1 MNTPDE
7 ITLHGIAAAP
17 GIVIG
22 KAFVYTKHV
31 PHIDEKSIAPQDA
44 DKEVERLRSAVTR
57 SEKELQKILSFAEQ
71 KIGNSKAKIFEAQI
85 MILSDT
91 ILFDSI
97 YRRIKKELKNAEYV
111 VHGEIAKYQQLMMNS
126 KDEYMRERAHD
137 VEDVKNRVIR
147 NIQEQKLISRFE
159 GGSIVVSQS
168 LTPADTIL
176 FSRNEI
182 LGYATD
188 MGGVTSH
195 AALLSRSLNI
205 PAVVGLKDVTT
216 YVHSDDLLVLD
227 GYSGVVIVN
236 PSEDTVTQYK
246 RRGREMTRFEHR
258 LNELKDLPA
267 QTMDGKLIELSSNIE
282 FAEEVRF
289 TRAQGSHGVGLYRAE
304 GLLMGRDTFP
314 SEEEQYRE
322 YKLIAERVFP
332 NKVIMRTFDIG
343 GDKVVAQSYDE
354 ENPFLGWRGI
364 RVALDRP
371 ETFLAQLRA
380 MLRASTKKNVWV
392 MFPMVS
398 NLKEVRR
405 AKELVVQAKNSL
417 RAEKLSFDEHM
428 KIGVM
433 IEVPSAAVL
442 AGDIAKEVDFFSI
455 GTNDLIQYLLAVDR
469 GNDIVSQLY
478 QEFDPAVML
487 TIRHIVKE
495 AHKNKIPV
503 SMCGEM
509 AGDPVA
515 TLLLLGLGLDEFS
528 VIPYVLPE
536 IKKIIRSVTL
546 REAQKIA
553 AKALTFSTWE
563 EAREFLVG
571 HLKRLTPDI
580 PLPEQPTRD
589 LSVGPQPQ
597 PNT

>member
-1 MNTPDE
+1 MTMTTTNE

-17 GIVIG
+17 GIVMG
-22 KAFVYTKHV
+22 KVFVYTKHV
-31 PHIDEKSIAPQDA
+31 PHIDEKTITPEDVE
-44 DKEVERLRSAVTR
+44 KEVERLQGAVAR

-91 ILFDSI
+91 VLFDSI
-97 YRRIKKELKNAEYV
+97 YKRIRKERKNAEFV
-111 VHGEIAKYQQLMMNS
+111 VHGEITKYQQLMLNS
-126 KDEYMRERAHD
+126 SDEYMRERAHD
-137 VEDVKNRVIR
+137 VEDIKNRIIR

-188 MGGVTSH
+188 TGGVTSH
-195 AALLSRSLNI
+195 AALLSRSLKI
-205 PAVVGLKDVTT
+205 PAVVGLKEVTSH
-216 YVHSDDLLVLD
+216 VLSDAFIILD
-227 GYSGVVIVN
+227 GYSGIVIIN
-236 PSEDTVTQYK
+236 PSEETIAQYK
-246 RRGREMTRFEHR
+246 RRSREMAKFEHG
-258 LNELKDLPA
+258 LNDLRELPA
-267 QTMDGKLIELSSNIE
+267 QTMDGKRVELLSNIE
-282 FAEEVRF
+282 FAEEIRF
-289 TRAQGSHGVGLYRAE
+289 SKAQGSHGVGLYRTE
-304 GLLMGRDTFP
+304 GLLMGRDAFP

-322 YKLIAERVFP
+322 YKSIAEKVFP

-343 GDKVVAQSYDE
+343 GDKVIAHSYEE

-371 ETFLAQLRA
+371 ETFLAQMRA
-380 MLRASTKKNVWV
+380 MLRASTKKNIWV

-398 NLKEVRR
+398 SLKEVRR
-405 AKELVVQAKNSL
+405 AKALVVQAKESL
-417 RAEKLSFDEHM
+417 RAEKCAFDDAM

-433 IEVPSAAVL
+433 IEVPSAAVV
-442 AGDIAKEVDFFSI
+442 AGDIAREVDFLSI

-478 QEFDPAVML
+478 QEFEPAVIL
-487 TIRHIVKE
+487 TIRHIIKE
-495 AHKNKIPV
+495 AHKNNIPV

-536 IKKIIRSVTL
+536 IKKIIRSVPL

-553 AKALTFSTWE
+553 VRAMKFSTVE
-563 EAREFLVG
+563 EVKEFLVG
-571 HLKRLTPDI
+571 HVKRLAPDI
-580 PLPEQPTRD
+580 PLPE
-589 LSVGPQPQ
+589 
-597 PNT
+597 

>member
-1 MNTPDE
+1 MSTQNE

-17 GIVIG
+17 GIVMG
-22 KAFVYTKHV
+22 KAFVYTKHI
-31 PHIDEKSIAPQDA
+31 PRIDEKAVAPEDVE
-44 DKEVERLRSAVTR
+44 KEIERLQKAIAR

-85 MILSDT
+85 MILSDSV
-91 ILFDSI
+91 LFDSI
-97 YRRIKKELKNAEYV
+97 YKRIRKEKKNAEFV

-126 KDEYMRERAHD
+126 SDEYMRERAHD
-137 VEDVKNRVIR
+137 VEDVKNRIIR
-147 NIQEQKLISRFE
+147 NVQEQKLISRFE

-195 AALLSRSLNI
+195 AALLSRSLKI
-205 PAVVGLKDVTT
+205 PAVVGLKDITAHVQT
-216 YVHSDDLLVLD
+216 DDFMILD
-227 GYSGVVIVN
+227 GYSGVIIIN
-236 PSEDTVTQYK
+236 PAEETVAQY
-246 RRGREMTRFEHR
+246 RRRSREMAKFEHR
-258 LNELKDLPA
+258 LNELRDLPA
-267 QTMDGKLIELSSNIE
+267 QTQDGKHVELSSNIE

-289 TRAQGSHGVGLYRAE
+289 TKAQGSHGVGLYRTE
-304 GLLMGRDTFP
+304 GLLMGRDAFP
-314 SEEEQYRE
+314 SEEEQYKE
-322 YKLIAERVFP
+322 YKSIAEKVFP

-343 GDKVVAQSYDE
+343 GDKVVAHSYEE

-371 ETFLAQLRA
+371 ETFLAQMRA
-380 MLRASTKKNVWV
+380 MLRASTKKNIWV

-398 NLKEVRR
+398 SLREVRR
-405 AKELVVQAKNSL
+405 AKELVAQAKNSL
-417 RAEKLSFDEHM
+417 RAEKLSFDENL

-442 AGDIAKEVDFFSI
+442 AGGIAKEVDFLSI

-478 QEFDPAVML
+478 QEFEPAVL
-487 TIRHIVKE
+487 QTIRHIIKE
-495 AHKNKIPV
+495 AHKNKVMV

-509 AGDPVA
+509 AGDPIA

-528 VIPYVLPE
+528 VIPSVLPE

-553 AKALTFSTWE
+553 AKALAFATFE
-563 EAREFLVG
+563 EVKDFLVG
-571 HLKRLTPDI
+571 CVKRLAPDI
-580 PLPEQPTRD
+580 PLPE
-589 LSVGPQPQ
+589 
-597 PNT
+597 

>member
-1 MNTPDE
+1 MTTTNE

-17 GIVIG
+17 GIVMG
-22 KAFVYTKHV
+22 KVFVYTKHV
-31 PHIDEKSIAPQDA
+31 PHIDEKTITLEDVE
-44 DKEVERLRSAVTR
+44 KEVERLKNAVIR

-71 KIGNSKAKIFEAQI
+71 RIGNSKAKIFEAQI
-85 MILSDT
+85 MILGDNV
-91 ILFDSI
+91 LFDSI
-97 YRRIKKELKNAEYV
+97 YKRIRKERKNAEFV
-111 VHGEIAKYQQLMMNS
+111 VHGEITKYQQLMLNS
-126 KDEYMRERAHD
+126 SDEYMRERAHD
-137 VEDVKNRVIR
+137 VEDIKNRIIR

-195 AALLSRSLNI
+195 AALLSRSLKI
-205 PAVVGLKDVTT
+205 PAVVGLKDITSHVQ
-216 YVHSDDLLVLD
+216 SDAFIVLD
-227 GYSGVVIVN
+227 GYSGVVIIN
-236 PSEDTVTQYK
+236 PTEETIAQCK
-246 RRGREMTRFEHR
+246 RRSRELTKFEHG
-258 LNELKDLPA
+258 LNDLRELPA
-267 QTMDGKLIELSSNIE
+267 ETMDGKQVELVSNIE
-282 FAEEVRF
+282 FAEEIRF
-289 TRAQGSHGVGLYRAE
+289 SKAQGSHGIGLYRTE
-304 GLLMGRDTFP
+304 GLLMGRDAFP

-322 YKLIAERVFP
+322 YKSIAEKVYP

-343 GDKVVAQSYDE
+343 GDKVIAHSHEE

-371 ETFLAQLRA
+371 ETFLAQMRA
-380 MLRASTKKNVWV
+380 MLRASAKKNIWV
-392 MFPMVS
+392 MFPMIS
-398 NLKEVRR
+398 SLKEVRR
-405 AKELVVQAKNSL
+405 AKALVTQAKDSL
-417 RAEKLSFDEHM
+417 RAEKVVFDDTM

-433 IEVPSAAVL
+433 IEVPSAAVV
-442 AGDIAKEVDFFSI
+442 AGDIAREVDFLSI

-469 GNDIVSQLY
+469 GNDTVSQLY
-478 QEFDPAVML
+478 QEFEPAVIL
-487 TIRHIVKE
+487 TIRHIIKE

-536 IKKIIRSVTL
+536 IKKIIRSVPL

-553 AKALTFSTWE
+553 VKAMKFSTVE
-563 EAREFLVG
+563 EVKEFLIG
-571 HLKRLTPDI
+571 HVKRLAPDI
-580 PLPEQPTRD
+580 PLPE
-589 LSVGPQPQ
+589 
-597 PNT
+597 

>member
-1 MNTPDE
+1 MTTTNE

-17 GIVIG
+17 GIVMG
-22 KAFVYTKHV
+22 KVFVYTKHV
-31 PHIDEKSIAPQDA
+31 PHIDEKTIVPEDIE
-44 DKEVERLRSAVTR
+44 KEIERLRSAVIR

-71 KIGNSKAKIFEAQI
+71 KIGDSKAKIFEAQI
-85 MILSDT
+85 MILSDNV
-91 ILFDSI
+91 LFDSI
-97 YRRIKKELKNAEYV
+97 YKRIRKERKNAEFV
-111 VHGEIAKYQQLMMNS
+111 VHGEITKYQQLMMNS
-126 KDEYMRERAHD
+126 SDEYMRERAHD
-137 VEDVKNRVIR
+137 VEDVKNRIIR
-147 NIQEQKLISRFE
+147 NIQEEKLISRFE

-188 MGGVTSH
+188 TGGVTSH
-195 AALLSRSLNI
+195 AALLSRSLKI
-205 PAVVGLKDVTT
+205 PAVVGLKDVTSH
-216 YVHSDDLLVLD
+216 VLSGASMVLD
-227 GYSGVVIVN
+227 GYSGVVIIN
-236 PSEDTVTQYK
+236 PSEETIAQYK
-246 RRGREMTRFEHR
+246 RRSREMAKFEHG
-258 LNELKDLPA
+258 LNNLRDLPA
-267 QTMDGKLIELSSNIE
+267 QTIDGKQVELVSNIE
-282 FAEEVRF
+282 FAEEIRF
-289 TRAQGSHGVGLYRAE
+289 SKAQGSHGVGLYRTE
-304 GLLMGRDTFP
+304 GLLMGKDAFP

-322 YKLIAERVFP
+322 YKLIAEKVFP

-343 GDKVVAQSYDE
+343 GDKVIAHSYEE

-371 ETFLAQLRA
+371 ETFIAQIRA
-380 MLRASTKKNVWV
+380 MLRASSKKNIWV

-398 NLKEVRR
+398 SLKEVRR
-405 AKELVVQAKNSL
+405 AKALVAQAKESL
-417 RAEKLSFDEHM
+417 RAEKVAFDDTM

-433 IEVPSAAVL
+433 IEVPSAAVV
-442 AGDIAKEVDFFSI
+442 AGDIAREVDFLSI

-478 QEFDPAVML
+478 QEFEPAVIL
-487 TIRHIVKE
+487 TIRHIIKE

-536 IKKIIRSVTL
+536 IKKIIRSVPL

-553 AKALTFSTWE
+553 VKAMKFSTVE
-563 EAREFLVG
+563 EVKEFLIG
-571 HLKRLTPDI
+571 HVKRLAPDI
-580 PLPEQPTRD
+580 PLPE
-589 LSVGPQPQ
+589 
-597 PNT
+597 

>member
-1 MNTPDE
+1 MTTTNE

-17 GIVIG
+17 GIVMG
-22 KAFVYTKHV
+22 KVFVYTKHV
-31 PHIDEKSIAPQDA
+31 PRIDEKTVAPEDVE
-44 DKEVERLRSAVTR
+44 KEVERLQGAVVR

-71 KIGNSKAKIFEAQI
+71 RIGNSKAKIFEAQI
-85 MILSDT
+85 MILSDNV
-91 ILFDSI
+91 LFDSI
-97 YRRIKKELKNAEYV
+97 YKRIRKERKNAEFV
-111 VHGEIAKYQQLMMNS
+111 VHGEITKYQQLMMNS
-126 KDEYMRERAHD
+126 SDEYMRERAHD
-137 VEDVKNRVIR
+137 VEDIKNRIIR

-188 MGGVTSH
+188 TGGVTSH
-195 AALLSRSLNI
+195 AALLSRSLKI
-205 PAVVGLKDVTT
+205 PAVVGLKDVTSH
-216 YVHSDDLLVLD
+216 VQADASMVLD
-227 GYSGVVIVN
+227 GYSGIVIIN
-236 PSEDTVTQYK
+236 PSEETIAQYK
-246 RRGREMTRFEHR
+246 RRSREMAKFEHG
-258 LNELKDLPA
+258 LNDLKELPA
-267 QTMDGKLIELSSNIE
+267 QTIDGKQVELVSNIE
-282 FAEEVRF
+282 FAEEIRF
-289 TRAQGSHGVGLYRAE
+289 TKAQGSHGVGLYRTE
-304 GLLMGRDTFP
+304 GLLMGRDAFP

-322 YKLIAERVFP
+322 YKSIAEKVFP

-343 GDKVVAQSYDE
+343 GDKVIAHSYEE

-371 ETFLAQLRA
+371 ETFLAQMRA
-380 MLRASTKKNVWV
+380 MLRASTKKNIWV

-398 NLKEVRR
+398 SLKEVRR
-405 AKELVVQAKNSL
+405 AKALVVQAKESL
-417 RAEKLSFDEHM
+417 RAEKYAFDDAM

-433 IEVPSAAVL
+433 IEVPSAAVV
-442 AGDIAKEVDFFSI
+442 AGDIAREVDFLSI

-478 QEFDPAVML
+478 QEFEPAVIL
-487 TIRHIVKE
+487 TIRHIIKE

-536 IKKIIRSVTL
+536 IKKIIRSVPL

-553 AKALTFSTWE
+553 VRAMKFSTVE
-563 EAREFLVG
+563 EVKEFLVG
-571 HLKRLTPDI
+571 HVKRLAPDI
-580 PLPEQPTRD
+580 PLPE
-589 LSVGPQPQ
+589 
-597 PNT
+597 

>member
-1 MNTPDE
+1 MTALNE

-17 GIVIG
+17 GIVMG
-22 KAFVYTKHV
+22 KVFVYTKHV
-31 PHIDEKSIAPQDA
+31 PHIDEKAILAEDVE
-44 DKEVERLRSAVTR
+44 KEVERLQNAVIR

-85 MILSDT
+85 MILSDNV
-91 ILFDSI
+91 LFDSI
-97 YRRIKKELKNAEYV
+97 YKRIRKERKNAEFV
-111 VHGEIAKYQQLMMNS
+111 VHGEITKYQQLMMNS
-126 KDEYMRERAHD
+126 SDEYMRERAHD
-137 VEDVKNRVIR
+137 VEDIKNRIIR

-195 AALLSRSLNI
+195 AALLSRSLKI
-205 PAVVGLKDVTT
+205 PAVVGLKDVTSH
-216 YVHSDDLLVLD
+216 VLSDASMILD
-227 GYSGVVIVN
+227 GYSGVVIIN
-236 PSEDTVTQYK
+236 PSEETIAQYK
-246 RRGREMTRFEHR
+246 RRSREMAKFEHG
-258 LNELKDLPA
+258 LNDLRELPA
-267 QTMDGKLIELSSNIE
+267 QTTDGKLVELVSNIE
-282 FAEEVRF
+282 FADEIRF
-289 TRAQGSHGVGLYRAE
+289 TKTQGSHGIGLYRTE

-322 YKLIAERVFP
+322 YRSIAEKVFP

-343 GDKVVAQSYDE
+343 GDKIIAHSYEE

-371 ETFLAQLRA
+371 ETFLAQMRA
-380 MLRASTKKNVWV
+380 MLRASARKNIWV

-398 NLKEVRR
+398 SLKEVRR
-405 AKELVVQAKNSL
+405 AKALVVQAKDSL
-417 RAEKLSFDEHM
+417 RAEKHAFDDAM

-433 IEVPSAAVL
+433 IEVPSAAVVT
-442 AGDIAKEVDFFSI
+442 GDIAKEVDFLSI

-478 QEFDPAVML
+478 QEFEPAVIL
-487 TIRHIVKE
+487 TIRHIIKE

-536 IKKIIRSVTL
+536 IKKIIRSVPL

-553 AKALTFSTWE
+553 VRAMKFSTVE
-563 EAREFLVG
+563 EVKEFLVG
-571 HLKRLTPDI
+571 HLKRVAPDI
-580 PLPEQPTRD
+580 PLP
-589 LSVGPQPQ
+589 V
-597 PNT
+597 

>member
-1 MNTPDE
+1 MSPSPE

-17 GIVIG
+17 GIVTG
-22 KAFVYTKHV
+22 KVFVYTKNV
-31 PHIDEKSIAPQDA
+31 PHIEEKTVPPEDA
-44 DKEVERLRSAVTR
+44 EKEIERLQNAVAR

-71 KIGNSKAKIFEAQI
+71 KIGNNKAKIFDAQI
-85 MILSDT
+85 MILSDK
-91 ILFDSI
+91 ILLDSI
-97 YRRIKKELKNAEYV
+97 YKRIKKEHKNAEFI
-111 VHGEIAKYQQLMMNS
+111 VHGEITKYQQLMLNS
-126 KDEYMRERAHD
+126 ADEYMRERAHD
-137 VEDVKNRVIR
+137 VEDVKNRIIR

-195 AALLSRSLNI
+195 AALLSRSLKI
-205 PAVVGLKDVTT
+205 PAVVGLKDVTAH
-216 YVHSDDLLVLD
+216 VHTGDGMILD
-227 GYSGVVIVN
+227 GYSGVIIVN
-236 PSEDTVTQYK
+236 PSEETILRYK
-246 RRGREMTRFEHR
+246 RRGREMARFEHG
-258 LNELKDLPA
+258 LSELKELPA
-267 QTMDGKLIELSSNIE
+267 QTIDGKLIELSSNIE
-282 FAEEVRF
+282 FADEIRF
-289 TRAQGSHGVGLYRAE
+289 TKAQGSHGVGLYRAE
-304 GLLMGRDTFP
+304 GLLMGRDAFP
-314 SEEEQYRE
+314 SEEEQYKE
-322 YKLIAERVFP
+322 YKAIAERVFP
-332 NKVIMRTFDIG
+332 SKVIMRTFDIG
-343 GDKVVAQSYDE
+343 GDKVVAQSYAE

-371 ETFLAQLRA
+371 ETFLTQMRA
-380 MLRASTKKNVWV
+380 MLRASTKKNIWV

-398 NLKEVRR
+398 SLREVRK
-405 AKELVVQAKNSL
+405 AKELVEKAKSSL
-417 RAEKLSFDEHM
+417 RAEKIPFDEHL

-442 AGDIAKEVDFFSI
+442 AGDIAKEVDFLSI

-478 QEFDPAVML
+478 QEFEPAVIL
-487 TIRHIVKE
+487 TIRHIIKE

-509 AGDPVA
+509 AGDPIA

-528 VIPYVLPE
+528 VIPSVLPE

-553 AKALTFSTWE
+553 AKALTFSVHE
-563 EAREFLVG
+563 EVKEFLVNNV
-571 HLKRLTPDI
+571 KRLAPDI
-580 PLPEQPTRD
+580 PLP
-589 LSVGPQPQ
+589 G
-597 PNT
+597 

>member
-1 MNTPDE
+1 MTMTTTNE
-7 ITLHGIAAAP
+7 MTLHGIAAAP
-17 GIVIG
+17 GIVMG
-22 KAFVYTKHV
+22 KVFVYTKHV
-31 PHIDEKSIAPQDA
+31 PHIDEKTIAPEDVEN
-44 DKEVERLRSAVTR
+44 EVERLQGAVAR

-91 ILFDSI
+91 VLFDSI
-97 YRRIKKELKNAEYV
+97 YKRIRKERKNAEFV
-111 VHGEIAKYQQLMMNS
+111 VHGEITKYQQLMLNS
-126 KDEYMRERAHD
+126 SDEYMRERAHD
-137 VEDVKNRVIR
+137 VEDIKNRIIR

-188 MGGVTSH
+188 TGGVTSH
-195 AALLSRSLNI
+195 AALLSRSLKI
-205 PAVVGLKDVTT
+205 PAVVGLKDVTSH
-216 YVHSDDLLVLD
+216 VLSDAFIILD
-227 GYSGVVIVN
+227 GYSGVVIIN
-236 PSEDTVTQYK
+236 PSEETITQYK
-246 RRGREMTRFEHR
+246 RRSREMAKFEHG
-258 LNELKDLPA
+258 LNDLRELPA
-267 QTMDGKLIELSSNIE
+267 QTMDGKHVELLSNIE
-282 FAEEVRF
+282 FAEEIRF
-289 TRAQGSHGVGLYRAE
+289 SKAQGSHGVGLYRTE
-304 GLLMGRDTFP
+304 GLLMGRDAFP

-322 YKLIAERVFP
+322 YKSIAEKVFP

-343 GDKVVAQSYDE
+343 GDKVIAHSYEE

-371 ETFLAQLRA
+371 ETFLAQMRA
-380 MLRASTKKNVWV
+380 MLRASTRKNIWV

-398 NLKEVRR
+398 SLKEVRR
-405 AKELVVQAKNSL
+405 AKALVVQAKESL
-417 RAEKLSFDEHM
+417 RAEKVAFDDAM

-433 IEVPSAAVL
+433 IEVPSAAVV
-442 AGDIAKEVDFFSI
+442 AGDIAREVDFLSI

-478 QEFDPAVML
+478 QEFEPAVIL
-487 TIRHIVKE
+487 TIRHIIKE
-495 AHKNKIPV
+495 AHKNNIPV

-536 IKKIIRSVTL
+536 IKKIIRSVPL

-553 AKALTFSTWE
+553 VRAMKFSTVE
-563 EAREFLVG
+563 EVKEFLVG
-571 HLKRLTPDI
+571 HVKRLAPDI
-580 PLPEQPTRD
+580 PLPE
-589 LSVGPQPQ
+589 
-597 PNT
+597 

>member
-1 MNTPDE
+1 MTTTNE

-17 GIVIG
+17 GIVMG
-22 KAFVYTKHV
+22 KVFVYTKHV
-31 PHIDEKSIAPQDA
+31 PRIDEKTIAPEDVE
-44 DKEVERLRSAVTR
+44 KEVERLQSAVVR

-85 MILSDT
+85 MILSDNV
-91 ILFDSI
+91 LFDSI
-97 YRRIKKELKNAEYV
+97 YKRIRKERKNAEFV
-111 VHGEIAKYQQLMMNS
+111 VHGEITKYQQLMMNS
-126 KDEYMRERAHD
+126 SDEYMRERAHD
-137 VEDVKNRVIR
+137 VEDIKNRIIR

-188 MGGVTSH
+188 TGGVTSH
-195 AALLSRSLNI
+195 AALLSRSLKI
-205 PAVVGLKDVTT
+205 PAVVGLKDVTSH
-216 YVHSDDLLVLD
+216 VQADASMVLD
-227 GYSGVVIVN
+227 GYSGVVIIN
-236 PSEDTVTQYK
+236 PTEETIAQYK
-246 RRGREMTRFEHR
+246 RRSREMVKFEHG
-258 LNELKDLPA
+258 LNDLRELPA
-267 QTMDGKLIELSSNIE
+267 QTIDGKQVELVSNIE
-282 FAEEVRF
+282 FAEEIRF
-289 TRAQGSHGVGLYRAE
+289 TKAQGSHGVGLYRTE
-304 GLLMGRDTFP
+304 GLLMGRDAFP

-322 YKLIAERVFP
+322 YKSIAEKVFP

-343 GDKVVAQSYDE
+343 GDKVIAHSYEE

-371 ETFLAQLRA
+371 ETFLAQMRA
-380 MLRASTKKNVWV
+380 MLRASTKKNIWV

-398 NLKEVRR
+398 SLKEVRR
-405 AKELVVQAKNSL
+405 AKALVVQAKESL
-417 RAEKLSFDEHM
+417 RAEKYAFDDAM

-433 IEVPSAAVL
+433 IEVPSAAVV
-442 AGDIAKEVDFFSI
+442 AGDIAREVDFLSI

-478 QEFDPAVML
+478 QEFEPAVIL
-487 TIRHIVKE
+487 TIRHIIKE

-536 IKKIIRSVTL
+536 IKKIIRSVPL

-553 AKALTFSTWE
+553 VRAMKFSTVE
-563 EAREFLVG
+563 EVKEFLIG
-571 HLKRLTPDI
+571 HVKRLAPDI
-580 PLPEQPTRD
+580 PLPE
-589 LSVGPQPQ
+589 
-597 PNT
+597 